1 MGELHSLCVNSQ
13 TPLLRFLLPPDEL
26 AARFWG
32 DSGPISLDTFT
43 EGVEYIPTAG
53 GVTQVVRP
61 LLMSMLETG
70 AIDQAHWL
78 SIAPTARFRVKDGRI
93 SMHGVLLDPESLGA
107 YTVAK
112 ERLWN
117 TLHGLSHAPM
127 EPSDFQAF
135 ARYNWECTRAM
146 FRLAGEVDLFY
157 VHDFQQL
164 QTGAMIG
171 LAAPVVLQWHIP
183 LLLERLSPIHRRFI
197 LKGLESFD
205 AVIVSCRRDLE
216 ALLAAGYHG
225 RASQV
230 YPVLDPGRLAPA
242 GEAARSGIDARFG
255 TSADDRIVLC
265 VGRMDPMKGQDV
277 LLRAFR
283 KIVPDH
289 PNARLVL
296 VGNGSFTSSS
306 SGGLGHSKADDWR
319 RHLLE
324 LVKSLGIEAQTRF
337 VGFLSEEELRAA
349 YERAE
354 VVVLPSSREG
364 FGLVVPEAWMFSTP
378 VIVSDGAGVSELIVN
393 GQNGMTFPSGDP
405 DALVDRLS
413 RMMADPSMRSEMGRR
428 GKETAPVCF
437 VENRLPDVLRILRET
452 HRTYQ

>member
-13 TPLLRFLLPPDEL
+13 TPLLRFLIPPDEL
-26 AARFWG
+26 AARLWR
-32 DSGPISLDTFT
+32 DPGPTSLDTFT
-43 EGVEYIPTAG
+43 QGVEYVPTAG

-78 SIAPTARFRVKDGRI
+78 SIAPTARFRIKDGRI

-117 TLHGLSHAPM
+117 TLHGLAHAPM

-146 FRLAGEVDLFY
+146 FRLAGEVDLYY
-157 VHDFQQL
+157 VHDFQQI

-183 LLLERLSPIHRRFI
+183 LLLDRLAPIHRRFI

-205 AVIVSCRRDLE
+205 SVIVSCRRDLE
-216 ALLAAGYHG
+216 ALVAAGYHG
-225 RASQV
+225 RAFQV
-230 YPVLDPGRLAPA
+230 YPVLDPARLAPA
-242 GEAARSGIDARFG
+242 KPEFTEGIDVRLG
-255 TSADDRIVLC
+255 TSPDDRLVLC

-283 KIVPDH
+283 KLSTDH

-296 VGNGSFTSSS
+296 VGNGSFTSSA

-319 RHLLE
+319 RHLLD
-324 LVKSLGIEAQTRF
+324 LVRSLGIEPQTRF
-337 VGFLSEEELRAA
+337 VGFLSEEELKAA
-349 YERAE
+349 YGRAD
-354 VVVLPSSREG
+354 VVVLPSTREG
-364 FGLVVPEAWMFSTP
+364 FGLVVPEAWMFGTP
-378 VIVSDGAGVSELIVN
+378 VIVSDGAGVAELIVN
-393 GQNGMTFPSGDP
+393 GQNGLTFPSGDT
-405 DALVDRLS
+405 DALVDRLG
-413 RMMADPSMRSEMGRR
+413 RMLADPTLRVEMGRR

-437 VENRLPDVLRILRET
+437 VENRLPDVLRILRDTQRE
-452 HRTYQ
+452 YQ